1 MTEPIPPEALP
12 VATGIGSRTVIGD
25 EGIDGM
31 FIPSMPAMPA
41 MPDIPPAGFAPGTK
55 FPGLTGWRDPAGAP
69 GTMLPGISDGGDP
82 AFGTDPAMPAM
93 PAIPVIPLI
102 PLIPPI
108 LPGRPVA
115 LGMVGLGM
123 LAAIEAA
130 PLAAAEAAD
139 AAPDMALDARLGI
152 AFAGLL
158 AIAEAA
164 DAAPD
169 IALDARLGIA
179 FAGLFAATDADD
191 TTEETT
197 DPRLETVDKAEVM
210 AGRLPLPFSPGATQP
225 CTPGR
230 LTQRLDGSWRRYIGR
245 PFLSVIRGAAVTT
258 GLATGLA
265 DTAAAEMQSA
275 RTCCMYMVE

>member
-102 PLIPPI
+102 PLIPLIPPI

-130 PLAAAEAAD
+130 PLAA
-139 AAPDMALDARLGI
+139 
-152 AFAGLL
+152 
-158 AIAEAA
+158 AEAA